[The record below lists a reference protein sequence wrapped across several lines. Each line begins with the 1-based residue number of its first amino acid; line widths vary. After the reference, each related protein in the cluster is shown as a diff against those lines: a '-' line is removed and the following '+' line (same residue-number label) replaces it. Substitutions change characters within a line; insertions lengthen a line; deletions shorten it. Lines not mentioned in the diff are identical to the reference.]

1 MAIIDLLS
9 NSLRDVL
16 TILQQYFD
24 IKMKKKKKN
33 QNLNIKT
40 ITYMAQIHLLKFD
53 KYKHINCLALR
64 NQNSSNTEKTRTLK
78 Q

>member
-24 IKMKKKKKN
+24 IKMKKKK

-40 ITYMAQIHLLKFD
+40 IIYMAQIHLLKFD

-64 NQNSSNTEKTRTLK
+64 NQNSSNIEKTRTRK

>member
-24 IKMKKKKKN
+24 IKIKKKK

-40 ITYMAQIHLLKFD
+40 IIYMAQIHLLKFD

>member
-24 IKMKKKKKN
+24 IKMKKKN

-64 NQNSSNTEKTRTLK
+64 NQNSSNIEKTRTRK

>member
-24 IKMKKKKKN
+24 IKMKKKKN

-64 NQNSSNTEKTRTLK
+64 NQNCSNIEKTRTLK

>member
-24 IKMKKKKKN
+24 IKMKKKK

-40 ITYMAQIHLLKFD
+40 IIYMAQIHLLKFD

>member
-24 IKMKKKKKN
+24 IKMKKKKKT
-33 QNLNIKT
+33 KT
-40 ITYMAQIHLLKFD
+40 
-53 KYKHINCLALR
+53 
-64 NQNSSNTEKTRTLK
+64 
-78 Q
+78 

>member
-24 IKMKKKKKN
+24 IKMKKKN

-40 ITYMAQIHLLKFD
+40 IIYMAQIHLLKFD